1 MNDDALADRRRATED
16 DYFRK
21 RDQQLIDNMRM
32 QTEEKAARQ
41 RLSQRVG
48 VADETLLQRIEA
60 IGFSD
65 ESVPLLHML
74 PLIDVAWIEGTPS
87 PGVVARITTAA
98 RDYGVDASSNAD
110 RRLHEWLGRRPS
122 DVLFNEALQVISAI
136 IRPWTAVQRERYV
149 QTLLERCTEVAAAS
163 GGVLG
168 FGKISRRERELLDRI
183 RETLEEGLESS
194 HPSPTRRGAG
204 GPEEPSPATGRP
216 PNRE

>member
-21 RDQQLIDNMRM
+21 RDKQLIDSMRM
-32 QTEEKAARQ
+32 QTEQRAARQ

-65 ESVPLLHML
+65 ESVPLLHVL
-74 PLIDVAWIEGTPS
+74 PLLDVAWIEGTPS
-87 PGVVARITTAA
+87 PAVAARITTAA
-98 RDYGVDASSNAD
+98 RDHGVDESSDAD
-110 RRLHEWLGRRPS
+110 RRLQGWLGSRPS
-122 DVLFNEALQVISAI
+122 DVLFNEALHVISAMI
-136 IRPWTAVQRERYV
+136 QPWTVVQRERYV
-149 QTLLERCTEVAAAS
+149 QKLLERCTEVAAAS
-163 GGVLG
+163 GGILG

-183 RETLEEGLESS
+183 RETLEEE
-194 HPSPTRRGAG
+194 
-204 GPEEPSPATGRP
+204 RP